1 MAENILEFTSKGFS
15 KVLFSGSGI
24 SVDAC
29 LDRADGIRVHDERQ
43 QALFLLLEQTGSVLF
58 CFDVEE
64 DSLYYLEVLSDGT
77 KLERKISDFVKAL
90 HAARDSV
97 EAEGQVFAQ
106 ALLEA
111 RGKKTSGT
119 VRYRGKVF
127 SQTVCWNKASYRS
140 LANEKGEVYAIVG
153 YNDVLEEDFSESNE
167 DPSRSMDK
175 LYEGEALAQRVTTR
189 LRGLQIGEKGVLFLF
204 SIRNF
209 AESHDPA
216 GRMTSFYL
224 RAIVEAIRSDFR
236 GEDIIGKVRENVF
249 LVFIC
254 GETSIDIIERR
265 AQRILDICQ
274 RVPMT
279 EGSPTLCN
287 VGVAASSSG
296 RQQFAV
302 MLKQAETA
310 LAAAQERGD
319 NQYRLFEEEKY

>member
-111 RGKKTSGT
+111 RGKKTGGT

-127 SQTVCWNKASYRS
+127 SQTVCWNTFA
-140 LANEKGEVYAIVG
+140 
-153 YNDVLEEDFSESNE
+153 
-167 DPSRSMDK
+167 P
-175 LYEGEALAQRVTTR
+175 
-189 LRGLQIGEKGVLFLF
+189 
-204 SIRNF
+204 SIR
-209 AESHDPA
+209 
-216 GRMTSFYL
+216 
-224 RAIVEAIRSDFR
+224 
-236 GEDIIGKVRENVF
+236 
-249 LVFIC
+249 
-254 GETSIDIIERR
+254 
-265 AQRILDICQ
+265 
-274 RVPMT
+274 
-279 EGSPTLCN
+279 
-287 VGVAASSSG
+287 AASIMLLSIPDS
-296 RQQFAV
+296 AV
-302 MLKQAETA
+302 SISITFSPPYFQRKIKRREWNGVKAEI
-310 LAAAQERGD
+310 
-319 NQYRLFEEEKY
+319 